1 MAASS
6 CIQCRVDP
14 QLKLRLQAI
23 AVGQGLT
30 ESAVLKRLV
39 IGLMGTAPAS
49 DARVL
54 AVEPIGPPARV
65 YVRLR
70 RSDHAL
76 LRERAAGRGLAS
88 ATYVSM
94 LVRTHLRGM
103 PPLPDREL
111 AELRHAAGALGAVGR
126 NLNQIAHVAHRTEIR
141 IRQSLFR
148 RDLSAWRRSII
159 SGRNWSR
166 EDRGIHG
173 GARASFAQWAC
184 RSGASHVHTAAE
196 SQFHCHILFRQATG
210 GSVRRICGRQ
220 RASNCARWCGSSR
233 ARAL

>member
-1 MAASS
+1 MFDMAASP

-23 AVGQGLT
+23 AVERRLT

-39 IGLMGTAPAS
+39 IAAIGVAPAN

-54 AVEPIGPPARV
+54 AVEPIGPRARV

-76 LRERAAGRGLAS
+76 LRERATGRGLAS

-94 LVRTHLRGM
+94 LVRSHLQNV

-111 AELRHAAGALGAVGR
+111 AELRNAVGALGAVGR
-126 NLNQIAHVAHRTEIR
+126 NLNQIARVAH
-141 IRQSLFR
+141 Q
-148 RDLSAWRRSII
+148 
-159 SGRNWSR
+159 SGRV
-166 EDRGIHG
+166 EGLTTADL
-173 GARASFAQWAC
+173 RAMLAAFERLRAHFKGLIEANITSWETDHAKT
-184 RSGASHVHTAAE
+184 SH
-196 SQFHCHILFRQATG
+196 
-210 GSVRRICGRQ
+210 
-220 RASNCARWCGSSR
+220 
-233 ARAL
+233 